1 MPTKKRTGGK
11 KSGSNKKGGGD
22 SNKETSTI
30 NNFTSSRSPSPVNVS
45 GSAPRSSE
53 GLKPVAATA
62 TTKANTPFFSATN
75 KARLLS
81 VPASAA
87 SAATAVV
94 SAVTPSSIGKSS
106 SGGLV
111 IRYLLVIIILAF
123 LVLTLYLYLEKPKTT
138 NISHLYDP
146 VINFF
151 NKLDRK
157 ADNSGINKLA
167 KTIDEKKVV
176 NNIDNKGTG
185 GAGTGGAGTG
195 GAGTGGA
202 GTGGAGSQQQAT
214 GIGAREKNYKKK
226 PVIPEA
232 DDATSQTQ
240 RKPKSKS
247 GYCFVGEDKGFR
259 SCIEVGEG
267 DICMSGDIFPTQA
280 ICINPN
286 LRE

>member
-1 MPTKKRTGGK
+1 MPTTSKKYK
-11 KSGSNKKGGGD
+11 KNKKGGEGTVA
-22 SNKETSTI
+22 SNKEVSTV
-30 NNFTSSRSPSPVNVS
+30 NNFTSSRSASPVNLS

-53 GLKPVAATA
+53 GIKPISAPVQSL
-62 TTKANTPFFSATN
+62 FSPTN
-75 KARLLS
+75 KSRLLS
-81 VPASAA
+81 VPAA
-87 SAATAVV
+87 AATA
-94 SAVTPSSIGKSS
+94 ATAMASSIKPVGS
-106 SGGLV
+106 SGSSVFRYIIV
-111 IRYLLVIIILAF
+111 IFVLAF

-138 NISHLYDP
+138 TISHLYDP
-146 VINFF
+146 VFNFF
-151 NKLDRK
+151 DKLERK
-157 ADNSGINKLA
+157 IGDNSAIKKLE

-176 NNIDNKGTG
+176 NNIDNLNKT
-185 GAGTGGAGTG
+185 ASA
-195 GAGTGGA
+195 ADSA
-202 GTGGAGSQQQAT
+202 NNSLFK
-214 GIGAREKNYKKK
+214 EKKYKKK

-247 GYCFVGEDKGFR
+247 GYCFIGEDKGFR

>member
-45 GSAPRSSE
+45 GSTARSSE
-53 GLKPVAATA
+53 SLKPVAETS
-62 TTKANTPFFSATN
+62 TTKTNTPFFSATN

-111 IRYLLVIIILAF
+111 IRYLIVIIILAF

-138 NISHLYDP
+138 SITHLYDP
-146 VINFF
+146 VYDFF

-157 ADNSGINKLA
+157 ADKSGINKLA

-176 NNIDNKGTG
+176 NNIDNKGTS
-185 GAGTGGAGTG
+185 GAGTSGAGTS
-195 GAGTGGA
+195 GAGTS
-202 GTGGAGSQQQAT
+202 GAGSQQQAT
-214 GIGAREKNYKKK
+214 GIGISEKKYKKK

-247 GYCFVGEDKGFR
+247 GYCFIGEDKGFR

-267 DICMSGDIFPTQA
+267 DICMSGDIFPTRA